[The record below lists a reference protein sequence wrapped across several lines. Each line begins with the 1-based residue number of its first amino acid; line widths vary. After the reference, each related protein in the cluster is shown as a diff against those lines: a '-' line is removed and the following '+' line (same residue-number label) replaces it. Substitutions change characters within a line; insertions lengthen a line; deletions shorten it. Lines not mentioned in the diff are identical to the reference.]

1 MFAILT
7 LLDICIRFNDGTT
20 HIYYMRLWSDAD
32 IGIQRHAADEKTE
45 AQERKF
51 KWIWKSI
58 SLSHVYGIPRWVVFD
73 DTFSIY
79 GTI

>member
-1 MFAILT
+1 MSAILT
-7 LLDICIRFNDGTT
+7 LLDICIRFNDGTIN
-20 HIYYMRLWSDAD
+20 IYYMRLRPDSNID
-32 IGIQRHAADEKTE
+32 IQRHAADEEIE
-45 AQERKF
+45 AQKRKL

-58 SLSHVYGIPRWVVFD
+58 SLPHVYGIPRWVAFD